1 MNGSNETHDDLNA
14 LAGEY
19 VLGTLD
25 AAQRH
30 DVEARLAHDAELQ
43 TAVHAWEERLA
54 ALNTIPDEQPLPTD
68 LWPRI
73 QRSIAPAVHTASR
86 WYRWWNDL
94 RLWRGLT
101 TGGFA
106 TAALLFALLIM
117 RPAVDAPNY
126 MVVLVPPQGQHPGY
140 VIQASMNKHITL
152 TPLGSEQVPAQKSLQ
167 FWTKDDSWSAPVSLG
182 LVQPG
187 QKESFALDHLPPLQS
202 NQLFE
207 ITLEPEN
214 GSPTGRPTGPILY
227 IGRAVKVP
235 S

>member
-1 MNGSNETHDDLNA
+1 MNSSNERHDDLQA

-25 AAQRH
+25 IAQRH
-30 DVEARLAHDAELQ
+30 EVEARLVHDAELRK
-43 TAVHAWEERLA
+43 AVHAWEEKLSV
-54 ALNTIPDEQPLPTD
+54 LNAIPEEQPLPSD
-68 LWPRI
+68 LWTRI
-73 QRSIAPAVHTASR
+73 SRSIAPAVHTASR
-86 WYRWWNDL
+86 WYCWWNDL

-117 RPAVDAPNY
+117 RPAGDSPTY
-126 MVVLVPPQGQHPGY
+126 MVVLVPPQGQQPGY
-140 VIQASMNKHITL
+140 VIQARMDKRITL
-152 TPLGSEQVPAQKSLQ
+152 TPLGSEQIPAHKSLQ
-167 FWTKDDSWSAPVSLG
+167 FWTKGDSWNAPVSLG

-187 QKESFALDHLPPLQS
+187 QKETFELDHLPPLQP

-214 GSPTGRPTGPILY
+214 GSPIGRPTGPILY

>member
-1 MNGSNETHDDLNA
+1 MNGSNEKHGGLHA

-30 DVEARLAHDAELQ
+30 EVEIRLVHDAELR
-43 TAVHAWEERLA
+43 TAVHAWEERLG
-54 ALNTIPDEQPLPTD
+54 ALNAIPEEQPLPVD

-73 QRSIAPAVHTASR
+73 LRSIAPAVHTASR
-86 WYRWWNDL
+86 WHRLWNDL

-106 TAALLFALLIM
+106 TAALLSVLLIM
-117 RPAVDAPNY
+117 RPAGDSPTY
-126 MVVLVPPQGQHPGY
+126 MVVLAPPHGQQPGY
-140 VIQASMNKHITL
+140 VIQAKMDKRITL
-152 TPLGSEQVPAQKSLQ
+152 TPLGSEQIPAQKSLQ
-167 FWTKDDSWSAPVSLG
+167 FWTKGDSWSAPASLG
-182 LVQPG
+182 FVQPG
-187 QKESFALDHLPPLQS
+187 QKGTFVLDHLPPLQS

-227 IGRAVKVP
+227 IGRAVRVP